1 MKIKRFS
8 RFLLDHLIKTREL
21 GVFVPLLLIMIITGF
36 INPVFWSSAN
46 MYNVSR
52 DISFLL
58 ILSLGVTI
66 VMLGGGIDISVAMVA
81 TLAGCVSGLMM
92 VAFDFPV
99 ILAIICGLS
108 SGLLCGFINGFI
120 AAWMGVPSIIT
131 TLGMMFI
138 SMGVALV
145 MSSGRPIFPFPE
157 EYLFLGQGRLFEIPV
172 PVLIS

>member
-1 MKIKRFS
+1 MKIKKFS

-138 SMGVALV
+138 SMGVA
-145 MSSGRPIFPFPE
+145 
-157 EYLFLGQGRLFEIPV
+157 
-172 PVLIS
+172 

>member
-36 INPVFWSSAN
+36 INHVFWSSAN

-66 VMLGGGIDISVAMVA
+66 VMLGG
-81 TLAGCVSGLMM
+81 
-92 VAFDFPV
+92 
-99 ILAIICGLS
+99 
-108 SGLLCGFINGFI
+108 
-120 AAWMGVPSIIT
+120 
-131 TLGMMFI
+131 
-138 SMGVALV
+138 
-145 MSSGRPIFPFPE
+145 
-157 EYLFLGQGRLFEIPV
+157 
-172 PVLIS
+172 